1 MKKILILANFD
12 LGLYKFR
19 KELIQAF
26 LNDGNE
32 VFISVPYGELVEK
45 LKAIGC
51 KFIDTPI
58 DRRGINPL
66 TDFKLLRQYNKILKE
81 IKPDVVITYTIKHNI
96 YGGIAC
102 RHNKIPYNI
111 NITGLGTAFQN
122 DGMVKKIVCTLYRYV
137 CKKAKVVFFENEEN
151 RQTFLENQLVD
162 EKKTYKLNGAGVN
175 TKEYDFAEYPSE
187 DDPIHFLFIG
197 RVMKEKG
204 IDEIFAAA
212 KKIKNDYPEI
222 VFDVVGPFEDNYKEI
237 IEELTKNG
245 IIEYH
250 GYKEDVRPFIKRANC
265 FVLPSYHEGMANTL
279 LECGAMGRPLITS
292 RIHGCME
299 AVIEG
304 KNGLLVKVMD
314 VYDLEEKLRD
324 FINMPYEQKVS
335 MGKCS
340 REHIVKVFDK
350 EQVVRETIRKIR
362 E

>member
-81 IKPDVVITYTIKHNI
+81 IKPDVVITYTIKPNI

-137 CKKAKVVFFENEEN
+137 CKKAKVVFFENE
-151 RQTFLENQLVD
+151 
-162 EKKTYKLNGAGVN
+162 
-175 TKEYDFAEYPSE
+175 
-187 DDPIHFLFIG
+187 
-197 RVMKEKG
+197 
-204 IDEIFAAA
+204 
-212 KKIKNDYPEI
+212 
-222 VFDVVGPFEDNYKEI
+222 
-237 IEELTKNG
+237 
-245 IIEYH
+245 
-250 GYKEDVRPFIKRANC
+250 
-265 FVLPSYHEGMANTL
+265 
-279 LECGAMGRPLITS
+279 
-292 RIHGCME
+292 
-299 AVIEG
+299 
-304 KNGLLVKVMD
+304 
-314 VYDLEEKLRD
+314 
-324 FINMPYEQKVS
+324 
-335 MGKCS
+335 
-340 REHIVKVFDK
+340 
-350 EQVVRETIRKIR
+350 
-362 E
+362 